1 MDGTLPVPIQ
11 DFANQI
17 RPVSGAARTSKRRG
31 KAGCT
36 GLLQPPLY
44 LQPVIAWAKPSAA
57 LHGLETTNLVFD

>member
-36 GLLQPPLY
+36 RVASTTAIPPARY
-44 LQPVIAWAKPSAA
+44 RVGQAKCGPAWA
-57 LHGLETTNLVFD
+57 